1 MEEESLTPQVLS
13 SAISSIC
20 AVISNYRSLIEVHVG
35 RSPPSP
41 SLHRWI
47 PATHLLHKVTLP
59 EIQRV
64 ISIILFSLTCSSPR
78 TPSLSSRKQLAP
90 FDVWLDSRWVTFTA
104 ASDSVSIQPLL
115 RTLKSVSIWHH
126 APNIHL
132 GLPVLLPCSWK
143 VRWALGVPS
152 YSLTVGSAGD
162 SFLSSYRNGKNGYLQ
177 VTNRL
182 CAFNIYSIS
191 CKLLPYYL
199 VKN

>member
-20 AVISNYRSLIEVHVG
+20 AVISNYWSLIEVHVE
-35 RSPPSP
+35 RPPALSL

-64 ISIILFSLTCSSPR
+64 ISIILFSLTRSSPQ

-104 ASDSVSIQPLL
+104 VYSASSQDAVI
-115 RTLKSVSIWHH
+115 TFYM
-126 APNIHL
+126 A
-132 GLPVLLPCSWK
+132 PCSK
-143 VRWALGVPS
+143 ISTLAFRRCSLALSECEVPFLMVGVCW
-152 YSLTVGSAGD
+152 SL
-162 SFLSSYRNGKNGYLQ
+162 
-177 VTNRL
+177 
-182 CAFNIYSIS
+182 S
-191 CKLLPYYL
+191 CHHII
-199 VKN
+199 